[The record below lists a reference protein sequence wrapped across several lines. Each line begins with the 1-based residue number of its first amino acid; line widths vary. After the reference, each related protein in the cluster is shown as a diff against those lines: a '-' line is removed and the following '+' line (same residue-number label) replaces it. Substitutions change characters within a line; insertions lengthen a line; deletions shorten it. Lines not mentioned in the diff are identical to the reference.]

1 VIVTGL
7 GIPGEEAVI
16 TRAAACLMAL
26 LESGGKSAGL
36 LVLGE
41 KANVQGVID
50 VGLHPQLL
58 PGHVP
63 AGEAAGWTTKA
74 AFSRAADEQ
83 VGLLHLVGQDPVG
96 AWPICYKARE
106 AVDGADFVVVQ
117 DAFLTPTARLADVV
131 LPVRILAEREGTMVG
146 ADGVRRALHCINTTR
161 MALPQD
167 GQIFVELARR
177 LGASLPVD
185 AALESE
191 LQGLALWPHGGT
203 ALRILEKV
211 GPPIPCPE
219 RSGILLDTSP
229 QLFHSGSIT
238 KRSRLL
244 QELSPTV
251 AVRISP
257 HDAREL
263 GVKSGETIRLTVEER
278 ELLLRARID
287 RTVRRGTA
295 VVPWQSSGGDSAAA
309 LIAEIGPPLAVS
321 LRRSQ

>member
-1 VIVTGL
+1 
-7 GIPGEEAVI
+7 
-16 TRAAACLMAL
+16 
-26 LESGGKSAGL
+26 LE
-36 LVLGE
+36 
-41 KANVQGVID
+41 
-50 VGLHPQLL
+50 
-58 PGHVP
+58 
-63 AGEAAGWTTKA
+63 
-74 AFSRAADEQ
+74 
-83 VGLLHLVGQDPVG
+83 
-96 AWPICYKARE
+96 
-106 AVDGADFVVVQ
+106 
-117 DAFLTPTARLADVV
+117 
-131 LPVRILAEREGTMVG
+131 
-146 ADGVRRALHCINTTR
+146 RALE
-161 MALPQD
+161 
-167 GQIFVELARR
+167 EL
-177 LGASLPVD
+177 S
-185 AALESE
+185 
-191 LQGLALWPHGGT
+191 LWPHGEAT
-203 ALRILEKV
+203 VRQLEIV

-238 KRSRLL
+238 KHSRLL

-263 GVKSGETIRLTVEER
+263 DVKSGETIRLAVEER